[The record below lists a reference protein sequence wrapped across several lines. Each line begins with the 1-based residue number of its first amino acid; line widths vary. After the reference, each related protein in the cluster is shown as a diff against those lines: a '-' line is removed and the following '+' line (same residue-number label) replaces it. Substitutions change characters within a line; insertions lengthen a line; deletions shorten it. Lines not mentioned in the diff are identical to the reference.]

1 MTTPKEQASLMNW
14 LLVSDGVQGSVIG
27 WAIKGLPTSE
37 ETWDQP
43 WEAVQTVDFQTIT
56 LNSFAANRSAKI
68 KEWSTT
74 FSRGKAHLLN
84 NLAIVRCP
92 DGKYRWRLPAPD
104 YTGAVACENELR
116 EKRNALKR

>member
-14 LLVSDGVQGSVIG
+14 LLVSDGAQGSVIG
-27 WAIKGLPTSE
+27 WAIKGFPTSE

-43 WEAVQTVDFQTIT
+43 WEGVQTVDVQAIT
-56 LNSFAANRSAKI
+56 YNAFAAHRSAKI

-74 FSRGKAHLLN
+74 FSRSKAHLLN

-92 DGKYRWRLPAPD
+92 DGKCRWRLPAPD
-104 YTGAVACENELR
+104 YTRVVAYEDELR

>member
-14 LLVSDGVQGSVIG
+14 LLVSDGAQGSVIG
-27 WAIKGLPTSE
+27 WAIKGFPTSE

-43 WEAVQTVDFQTIT
+43 WEGVQTVDVQAIT
-56 LNSFAANRSAKI
+56 YNAFAANRSAKI

-74 FSRGKAHLLN
+74 FSRSKAHLLN

-92 DGKYRWRLPAPD
+92 DGKCRWRLPAPD
-104 YTGAVACENELR
+104 YARVVAYEDELR